1 MNISEKLH
9 PLAFAKLYETAS
21 HWRMSFSIIYALHQ
35 ANGSFLWRKKVYAWS
50 SSWKR
55 SVLACFTLRL
65 HRYCRMLLLFAQ
77 IFVVEFRVKV
87 KCSRI
92 YFYIVIP
99 GSMPPDSHSIFEEGA
114 VFKSFKIVKEGVFQ
128 EEGKVLVFT
137 YYFTIFKSMFQ

>member
-1 MNISEKLH
+1 
-9 PLAFAKLYETAS
+9 
-21 HWRMSFSIIYALHQ
+21 
-35 ANGSFLWRKKVYAWS
+35 
-50 SSWKR
+50 
-55 SVLACFTLRL
+55 
-65 HRYCRMLLLFAQ
+65 MLLLFAQ
-77 IFVVEFRVKV
+77 IFAVEFRVKV

-92 YFYIVIP
+92 YFYIVIS